1 MKRSY
6 ICVDENPSKKI
17 KHKQISYNPG
27 IREFINDNN
36 LVTLLTF
43 ILTYLILINIKVAN
57 LVLLLLLLILKMS
70 SLTIQNN
77 TYEICMSNYTE
88 EINKCE
94 NTFTQ
99 YTFFKTEFSYKTLEI
114 DYGIKQDKK
123 TFYGHANSNWK
134 TNYITGLNG
143 RARAG
148 SIHYQWLPFSVE
160 IQNIIEEY
168 IYLKDND
175 EIIEFLK

>member
-1 MKRSY
+1 MLDSY
-6 ICVDENPSKKI
+6 KSLNFKVKSFLYLFIIFFIPSP
-17 KHKQISYNPG
+17 Y
-27 IREFINDNN
+27 EFFNFPLDN

-57 LVLLLLLLILKMS
+57 LVLLLLLLIIKMS
-70 SLTIQNN
+70 ALTIQNN

-88 EINKCE
+88 EIDKCE

-123 TFYGHANSNWK
+123 TFYGHADSNWK

-143 RARAG
+143 RAREG
-148 SIHYQWLPFSVE
+148 SIHYQWLPF
-160 IQNIIEEY
+160 
-168 IYLKDND
+168 L
-175 EIIEFLK
+175 